1 MSITDPAAEPA
12 QTEEVQGSEAP
23 GSGSPW
29 EQHLTRFPD
38 DVREEAASVFKE
50 MEGDFT
56 RRFQDAADFRKQ
68 WEPLQDTG
76 ISQMSPEEVAWLVQF
91 RGALDDPNVMQQW
104 WDGYAQEN
112 GLTPAQQAAQEPQ
125 QFDDFGGGFQDPQ
138 QLQSLIDQAT
148 GPLKQQLEQM
158 QGHIEQ
164 QQQQHEQAQTLANLE
179 GQVAQIEQKLGAPLS
194 EKQKVVLARFASQYS
209 DVNNAILRGW
219 DDMQAYTNDVQK
231 GAFQSKVDAPDPA
244 ERGGVPDVSPD
255 KFKGLDDPGLAE
267 TARQFLR
274 NNR

>member
-1 MSITDPAAEPA
+1 MSITDPQA
-12 QTEEVQGSEAP
+12 
-23 GSGSPW
+23 
-29 EQHLTRFPD
+29 D
-38 DVREEAASVFKE
+38 DVQPVEGQGDAGTSDAPYAEYLNRIPEQLRGDVEPVFRDWDANVTK
-50 MEGDFT
+50 
-56 RRFQDAADFRKQ
+56 RFQDNSDFRKQ

>member
-1 MSITDPAAEPA
+1 MSITDPEAQPA
-12 QTEEVQGSEAP
+12 QPDEGQGGEAS
-23 GSGSPW
+23 GGSPW
-29 EQHLTRFPD
+29 ESYLTRFPEEQ
-38 DVREEAASVFKE
+38 REEASSAFRE
-50 MEGDFT
+50 MEVNANK
-56 RRFQDAADFRKQ
+56 RFEELAAHRKQ
-68 WEPLQDTG
+68 WEPFEQTG
-76 ISQMSPEEVAWLVQF
+76 INELSPEEVSWLVQF

-125 QFDDFGGGFQDPQ
+125 LDEFGSFGDPQ
-138 QLQSLIDQAT
+138 QLQQLIDQAT
-148 GPLKQQLEQM
+148 GPLKQKLEQM
-158 QGHIEQ
+158 QGQFEQ

-231 GAFQSKVDAPDPA
+231 GAFQSKVDAPEPA
-244 ERGGVPDVSPD
+244 ERGGVPDVSPE
-255 KFKGLDDPGLAE
+255 KLTGLDDPRLAE
-267 TARQFLR
+267 TARQFMR